1 MAKLFLCFLNFE
13 SSLGRI
19 QAANWTSSKQAF
31 NSFIATII
39 GSASARNGME
49 LPPHK
54 DNFIC
59 SSIHPIVTRGLSKI
73 NNCLFRFFFWGFLFY
88 FFCIFTR
95 NFFRKPLR
103 LCTIYIPTPP
113 PPNNSKFQLPS
124 NSPRPTQHLS
134 LPSQLVLHLR
144 ISALTPAIEVHHL
157 PERLIG
163 LCPPLLSVPD
173 ESAEIWV
180 TCARDRSD
188 IRRIPAGG
196 EPPLTDLKRSGAG
209 LPLASLIGV
218 AIHHRHARRHPN
230 PIQITH
236 PEYSNSR

>member
-1 MAKLFLCFLNFE
+1 
-13 SSLGRI
+13 
-19 QAANWTSSKQAF
+19 
-31 NSFIATII
+31 
-39 GSASARNGME
+39 ME

-59 SSIHPIVTRGLSKI
+59 SSIHSIVTRGLSKI
-73 NNCLFRFFFWGFLFY
+73 NNCLFRFFFGVFY
-88 FFCIFTR
+88 FISSAYLQEIFSENPFVYVQFTYQHLLL
-95 NFFRKPLR
+95 P
-103 LCTIYIPTPP
+103 TI
-113 PPNNSKFQLPS
+113 PS
-124 NSPRPTQHLS
+124 FNSPVTRLVRLS
-134 LPSQLVLHLR
+134 ISHCRVSSFSISGQRIPSKNSISWSTPLR

-157 PERLIG
+157 PERLVG
-163 LCPPLLSVPD
+163 LCPPLLSVPN

-209 LPLASLIGV
+209 LPLASLICV

>member
-1 MAKLFLCFLNFE
+1 MF
-13 SSLGRI
+13 I
-19 QAANWTSSKQAF
+19 
-31 NSFIATII
+31 NSFHCYSRII
-39 GSASARNGME
+39 E
-49 LPPHK
+49 DKQLP
-54 DNFIC
+54 
-59 SSIHPIVTRGLSKI
+59 LSV
-73 NNCLFRFFFWGFLFY
+73 FFFWGFLFY
-88 FFCIFTR
+88 FFGIFTR

-113 PPNNSKFQLPS
+113 PPNNFKFQLPS

-134 LPSQLVLHLR
+134 LPSQLVLHLRPADPVENSISWSTPLR